1 MALRYYPLSRIK
13 TNLYTKGDTYVLPDG
28 KPYTGRY
35 YKTFDNKAY
44 AGANPIVGTNEP
56 LTLAENRVIRDKII
70 NRRAL
75 TIVDT
80 YNSLTQ
86 EEDESLR
93 LFEERNTLQE
103 LVPYFP
109 IPLESD
115 YQRGYFTR
123 YFAKTVTGPGYIIE
137 ISPADFQYLE
147 NGFISPNT
155 LGYEF
160 IDMFWQLTGPLQ
172 DTRISQ
178 YQIKGGVESTNRRV
192 TETKEK
198 SFTGIMAFIGGNY
211 TKFARIT

>member
-35 YKTFDNKAY
+35 YRTFDNKAY
-44 AGANPIVGTNEP
+44 AGANPIIGTNEP
-56 LTLAENRVIRDKII
+56 LTLATDRIVRDKII
-70 NRRAL
+70 DRRSL
-75 TIVDT
+75 RIVDT
-80 YNSLTQ
+80 YNVLTK
-86 EEDESLR
+86 EDDESLQ
-93 LFEERNTLQE
+93 LLEERNTLQE
-103 LVPYFP
+103 LIPYFP